1 MGIDVLGGVH
11 HNTNTMK
18 KHSVVVNTFAVT
30 VVMVIMLAGCQKKPT
45 MMAMD
50 AMAPDESIGLPTA
63 TITVAP
69 SDIELGQ
76 SVVLSWHT
84 TDATTITIK
93 GLGPEAADGTEKVT
107 PGGSTDFHLTATGDG
122 GTVDAHAL
130 VTVHPPAPVI
140 VKPSDDTSPDAP
152 AAVLPESFRD
162 VFFGYDSFQLT
173 PEAASSATALGT
185 FLKAHPQ
192 MKVLL
197 VGYCDDR
204 GSAEYNLTLG
214 QNRADSV
221 QNLLVADGIK
231 ADRIRTLSFGKE
243 KQFCDVAAE
252 SCWHLNRR
260 VQFTLEH

>member
-1 MGIDVLGGVH
+1 MAAILTTAVL
-11 HNTNTMK
+11 
-18 KHSVVVNTFAVT
+18 
-30 VVMVIMLAGCQKKPT
+30 LAGCQKKPT
-45 MMAMD
+45 MMALD
-50 AMAPDESIGLPTA
+50 ATAPEESGGLPTA
-63 TITVAP
+63 TLTAAP
-69 SDIELGQ
+69 ADIELGQ

-84 TDATTITIK
+84 TDATSVKID
-93 GLGPEAADGTEKVT
+93 GLGTEAVDGTEKVT
-107 PGGSTDFHLTATGDG
+107 PGASTDFHLTATGDG
-122 GTVDAHAL
+122 GTVEAHAL

-140 VKPSDDTSPDAP
+140 VKQPDETIPDTAGP
-152 AAVLPESFRD
+152 ALPESFSD
-162 VFFGYDSFQLT
+162 VFFGYDSFELS

-197 VGYCDDR
+197 SGYCDER

-231 ADRIRTLSFGKE
+231 PDRIRTISFGKE

-260 VQFTLEH
+260 VQFILEH